1 MAIWRFWVF
10 LSFASV
16 YLMAYQICEAQQVPA
31 FLNRSHDLL
40 LSQTLS
46 STDTNAHTS
55 FKPCFEKIA
64 KREILGPPNDKR
76 RSLIYRKLK
85 EEHLFIVDT
94 AGFYLTIDPVF
105 CLELGADKKDTSNFG
120 DMTQL
125 FKNTRG
131 ILIRGSIGEKVSF
144 ISSFYENQAFLPN
157 YLSDFGA
164 KYDVIPGQGRFK
176 RFKDSGF
183 DYAMASGLISL
194 NLTKFMN
201 VQFGTGKN
209 FIGDGYRS
217 LAISDNAFNYP
228 YLKVTTTF
236 WKFRYTNL
244 FTSFQNLNVEM
255 PTSGTTE
262 PRFQRKGGS
271 YHHLEIIFG
280 KKLNIALFEGMI
292 WNSSDK
298 NGGFMHERDI
308 YSFINPIPFIRP
320 ITYGLRQENNALV
333 GVNLRYNLADNWIVY
348 GQLLLDDY
356 KSDKNGFQIG
366 IKAFDL
372 FGVNNLHIQ
381 TEINQVSAYTYA
393 HADSS
398 RSFTHYN
405 QAIAHPLGAGFF
417 ESVSFL
423 NWQLQDFFVEI
434 KFNYAVYREDS
445 LGYHHNGKNIFKS
458 DNSIVETGSNTVQ
471 TALMFHDIRLG
482 YLINPKTN
490 MQLLLGL
497 SSRIEENKWW
507 EKEMQY
513 FYFGIRTYLRNQY
526 YDF

>member
-1 MAIWRFWVF
+1 
-10 LSFASV
+10 
-16 YLMAYQICEAQQVPA
+16 MAYQICEAQQVPA

-55 FKPCFEKIA
+55 FKPCFEEIV
-64 KREILGPPNDKR
+64 KRETLGSPHDKR

-255 PTSGTTE
+255 VPA
-262 PRFQRKGGS
+262 QGGKLS
-271 YHHLEIIFG
+271 PFG
-280 KKLNIALFEGMI
+280 
-292 WNSSDK
+292 
-298 NGGFMHERDI
+298 
-308 YSFINPIPFIRP
+308 
-320 ITYGLRQENNALV
+320 NN
-333 GVNLRYNLADNWIVY
+333 
-348 GQLLLDDY
+348 
-356 KSDKNGFQIG
+356 F
-366 IKAFDL
+366 
-372 FGVNNLHIQ
+372 
-381 TEINQVSAYTYA
+381 
-393 HADSS
+393 
-398 RSFTHYN
+398 
-405 QAIAHPLGAGFF
+405 
-417 ESVSFL
+417 
-423 NWQLQDFFVEI
+423 
-434 KFNYAVYREDS
+434 
-445 LGYHHNGKNIFKS
+445 
-458 DNSIVETGSNTVQ
+458 
-471 TALMFHDIRLG
+471 
-482 YLINPKTN
+482 
-490 MQLLLGL
+490 
-497 SSRIEENKWW
+497 W
-507 EKEMQY
+507 EKVKY
-513 FYFGIRTYLRNQY
+513 CFV
-526 YDF
+526 